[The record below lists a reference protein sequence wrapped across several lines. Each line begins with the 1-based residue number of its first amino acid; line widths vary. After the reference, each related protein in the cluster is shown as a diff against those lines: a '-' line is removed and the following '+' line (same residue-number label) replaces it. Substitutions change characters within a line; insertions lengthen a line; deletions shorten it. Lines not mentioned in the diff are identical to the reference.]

1 MKLNGTG
8 MVRGLHHSLLFLCN
22 SLPVP
27 DSSQETRMNPAKGF
41 RRQKTQM
48 IQESSHSSSDV
59 DVTIPIPVKHLNPLV
74 KVFTTSGSSE
84 SSIQG
89 VPPPIPYMKD
99 VEPIK
104 VFGASSSFQYANE
117 KRVESDDDNQPAKST
132 DEEA

>member
-1 MKLNGTG
+1 
-8 MVRGLHHSLLFLCN
+8 
-22 SLPVP
+22 
-27 DSSQETRMNPAKGF
+27 
-41 RRQKTQM
+41 M

-59 DVTIPIPVKHLNPLV
+59 VVTIPIPIKHLNPLV

-89 VPPPIPYMKD
+89 VPPPIPQMKD

-117 KRVESDDDNQPAKST
+117 KRVESDDDDDDNQPAKST